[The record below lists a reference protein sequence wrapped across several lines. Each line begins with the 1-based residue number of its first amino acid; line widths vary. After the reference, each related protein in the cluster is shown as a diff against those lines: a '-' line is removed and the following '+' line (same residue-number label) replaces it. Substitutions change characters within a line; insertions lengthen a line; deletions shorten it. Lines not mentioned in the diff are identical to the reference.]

1 MNDFYEQSIKKLDEG
16 VKASMDKYGNAMKQA
31 VRDALADFCKQD
43 GEFAQAVVQG
53 GSFADCMKAVAGGV
67 KGNAI
72 SDLEAYRRAVQ
83 YFFKGADIK
92 MTMTINLCASV
103 EEAEAPEAPEAP
115 SASVKL
121 DLLSLL

>member
-1 MNDFYEQSIKKLDEG
+1 MNEFYEQAVQKLETGSKEKLDR
-16 VKASMDKYGNAMKQA
+16 YGEVMKHA
-31 VRDALADFCKQD
+31 VRDALADFCRQD
-43 GEFAQAVVQG
+43 AEFAQAIVQG

-67 KGNAI
+67 KNGAI

-83 YFFKGADIK
+83 FFFAGADIR

-103 EEAEAPEAPEAP
+103 EDAQETQREAPKAVEI
-115 SASVKL
+115 

>member
-31 VRDALADFCKQD
+31 VRDALADFCRQD
-43 GEFAQAVVQG
+43 AEFAQAVVQG
-53 GSFADCMKAVAGGV
+53 GSFADCMKKVAGGV
-67 KGNAI
+67 KNGAI
-72 SDLEAYRRAVQ
+72 SDFEAFRLAVQ
-83 YFFKGADIK
+83 FFFPGADIK

-103 EEAEAPEAPEAP
+103 EREQETTFEAPKAVE
-115 SASVKL
+115 L

>member
-1 MNDFYEQSIKKLDEG
+1 MNEFYEQAIRKLDDG
-16 VKASMDKYGNAMKQA
+16 VKASLDKYGEAMKKA

-72 SDLEAYRRAVQ
+72 SDMEAYRRAVQ
-83 YFFKGADIK
+83 FFFKGAYIK

-103 EEAEAPEAPEAP
+103 EEAEAPEAPT
-115 SASVKL
+115 ASVKL

>member
-1 MNDFYEQSIKKLDEG
+1 MSEFYEQAIRKLDEG
-16 VKASMDKYGNAMKQA
+16 VKATLEKYGQAMKQP
-31 VRDALADFCKQD
+31 VRDALAEFCRQD
-43 GEFAQAVVQG
+43 AEFAQAVAQG

-67 KGNAI
+67 KGGAI

-83 YFFKGADIK
+83 FYFKGADIK

-103 EEAEAPEAPEAP
+103 EDDAAETAEAG
-115 SASVKL
+115 ASVKL